1 MGSHGLP
8 GTYASKELLEKVS
21 SEWNSRARGKKA
33 MLERSAQQIAF
44 FRQVGFKGVHIG
56 GFGLTFE
63 DVNRI
68 VEQSQEIYKHQEIEA
83 YQDNIHFPPPIS
95 EDFIDS
101 EGEFILPASVPKP
114 VFKQRV
120 MRLTHNYLVNPSS
133 FAGRVINFAD
143 TAGKNSEQECTGA
156 VPSSLKLRIMNRIE
170 HATKKA
176 LVNCQSC
183 GDCFLPENYYAV
195 CNESACTKELI
206 NLPCGD
212 SNAVTGFCGH
222 DKSVVCAGELV
233 FKAAFTVGKLDHLF
247 QQTNPPKTAELR
259 GTSAVKKKK

>member
-1 MGSHGLP
+1 M
-8 GTYASKELLEKVS
+8 
-21 SEWNSRARGKKA
+21 
-33 MLERSAQQIAF
+33 
-44 FRQVGFKGVHIG
+44 GVHIG

-133 FAGRVINFAD
+133 FAGRVSILLIQRAKIQNRNVQGQF
-143 TAGKNSEQECTGA
+143 
-156 VPSSLKLRIMNRIE
+156 LR
-170 HATKKA
+170 
-176 LVNCQSC
+176 
-183 GDCFLPENYYAV
+183 P
-195 CNESACTKELI
+195 
-206 NLPCGD
+206 
-212 SNAVTGFCGH
+212 
-222 DKSVVCAGELV
+222 
-233 FKAAFTVGKLDHLF
+233 
-247 QQTNPPKTAELR
+247 
-259 GTSAVKKKK
+259 